1 MNYSPKE
8 MDSLKVLSPNQIA
21 WLNVT
26 GSGSEDRGFLNQ
38 WAEKQSTQE
47 VENYWTEQNTVSI
60 DGLPTNY

>member
-1 MNYSPKE
+1 

-21 WLNVT
+21 WLNIT
-26 GSGSEDRGFLNQ
+26 GSDNEDRRFLNQ

-47 VENYWTEQNTVSI
+47 VENYWTEQNMVSI